1 MTGALNR
8 AASQGNMMDKK
19 SKTSIR
25 RIGGHLHRV
34 IPIMDGAGRVL
45 DYAVK
50 PLMVEFKPRDMMQ
63 IIVGAS
69 ILAVPVAFTEETWNL
84 GEKLPLANV
93 LVLSFCSV
101 LFIALFTYSN
111 FYRTAFKGHVRSY
124 ILRVGATYIFS
135 LLVVGGLMT
144 IIQQCPWTTDFVLA
158 LKRVLIV
165 SFPASMSAAVSDTI
179 K

>member
-1 MTGALNR
+1 MSNQARITI
-8 AASQGNMMDKK
+8 K
-19 SKTSIR
+19 

-34 IPIMDGAGRVL
+34 IPIVDSAGRIL

-50 PLMVEFKPRDMMQ
+50 PLMVEFRPRDMMQ
-63 IIVGAS
+63 VIVGAS

-93 LVLSFCSV
+93 LVLSFFSV

-111 FYRTAFKGHVRSY
+111 FYRVNFKGHAKSY
-124 ILRVGATYIFS
+124 FLRVGATYLFS